1 MYRSTY
7 APWFGESKGV
17 AVTSIVYICSW
28 CACIYC
34 RSEASPSLELHSLA
48 FLARNNAY
56 STDAASMRCVQ
67 QQVQI
72 AVSLN
77 RAEQIHALGA
87 GLGTV
92 TLQGV

>member
-1 MYRSTY
+1 
-7 APWFGESKGV
+7 
-17 AVTSIVYICSW
+17 
-28 CACIYC
+28 
-34 RSEASPSLELHSLA
+34 
-48 FLARNNAY
+48 
-56 STDAASMRCVQ
+56 MRCVQ